1 MKKEK
6 YNLAILG
13 ATGVVGREML
23 AILEERKFPVGE
35 LRLFASEKS
44 VGGEITWQGR
54 QVKVCKAEEKE
65 FAGMDLVI
73 GDTPTEVSKR
83 LVPLAVKQGAVV
95 IDCSSAFRMD
105 SQVPL
110 VVPEVNAYAV
120 ARYKEKGTIAGP
132 NCSAIPIAVV
142 ARPIHDQCKIRRMVI
157 ATYQSASGAGKGGMD
172 ELAEQSR
179 NLFNQKE
186 MVTKVFPHRL
196 AFNVIPQI
204 DSFLPD
210 GTTQEEAKI
219 AEELRKLL
227 EAPEIG
233 LVVTAVRVPVFCGHS
248 AAVNIETEKK
258 IGADEARALLKT
270 VKGIVVQDDPA
281 KGEYPLPLSA
291 TGKDEVFV
299 GRIREDRSI
308 ANGLNLWVVADNL
321 RKGAAL
327 NAVQIAE
334 ILIDRYL

>member
-6 YNLAILG
+6 YNVAILG

-23 AILEERKFPVGE
+23 EIMEERKFPVGE

-44 VGGEITWQGR
+44 VGEEIAWHGR
-54 QVKVCKAEEKE
+54 AIKVRLADEKS
-65 FAGMDLVI
+65 FVGIDLVM
-73 GDTPTEVSKR
+73 GDTPTEVSKKF
-83 LVPLAVKQGAVV
+83 VPMAVRQGAVA

-105 SQVPL
+105 PDVPL
-110 VVPEVNAYAV
+110 VVPEVNPQAIG
-120 ARYKEKGTIAGP
+120 RHKGTIAGP

-142 ARPIHDQCKIRRMVI
+142 AKPIHQRYRIKRMVI

-172 ELAEQSR
+172 ELAEQTRS
-179 NLFNQKE
+179 LFNQQDP
-186 MVTKVFPHRL
+186 VRKVFPYRL

-210 GTTQEEAKI
+210 GTTKEEAKI
-219 AEELRKLL
+219 MEELRKLL
-227 EAPEIG
+227 EAPEMG
-233 LVVTAVRVPVFCGHS
+233 LAVTAVRVPVFCGHS

-258 IGADEARALLKT
+258 ISAEEVRALLKESA
-270 VKGIVVQDDPA
+270 GIVVQDDLA
-281 KGEYPLPLSA
+281 KKEYPLPIDA
-291 TGKDEVFV
+291 TGRDEVFV
-299 GRIREDRSI
+299 GRIREDRSVPH
-308 ANGLNLWVVADNL
+308 GLNLWVVADNL

-334 ILIDRYL
+334 ILIDKYL